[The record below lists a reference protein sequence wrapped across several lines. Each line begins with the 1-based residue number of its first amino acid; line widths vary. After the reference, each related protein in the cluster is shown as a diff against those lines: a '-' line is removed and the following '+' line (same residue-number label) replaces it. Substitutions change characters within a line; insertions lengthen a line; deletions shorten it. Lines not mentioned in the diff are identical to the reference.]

1 VKPVVYTNS
10 DVGLTF
16 EMDFR
21 TLAGQSL
28 NGVPVIANREYKGSV
43 TLVDGETAVVTGSL
57 SQSEQLSMTGIPGLG
72 DVPGIN
78 KIMTTNS
85 KMEEVDELLLVIT
98 PHVIDASRGQSVEV
112 WMPRVGQ

>member
-1 VKPVVYTNS
+1 
-10 DVGLTF
+10 
-16 EMDFR
+16 
-21 TLAGQSL
+21 
-28 NGVPVIANREYKGSV
+28 VIANREYKGSV

-72 DVPGIN
+72 YVPGIN
-78 KIMTTNS
+78 TIMTTNS

-98 PHVIDASRGQSVEV
+98 PHVIDASRSQSVEV